1 MPHCIT
7 SIQRA
12 RRDHSKGR
20 GTPRW
25 LLSAIIWEVSS
36 IVASVHK
43 GTASLTIAIRA
54 EHAIAFNHGMDVSRL
69 YEQLCGSLAAKGPTS
84 TTPGEDAD

>member
-20 GTPRW
+20 DTPRW
-25 LLSAIIWEVSS
+25 LLSAIIWE
-36 IVASVHK
+36 
-43 GTASLTIAIRA
+43 
-54 EHAIAFNHGMDVSRL
+54 
-69 YEQLCGSLAAKGPTS
+69 YP
-84 TTPGEDAD
+84 

>member
-25 LLSAIIWEVSS
+25 LLSAIIWE
-36 IVASVHK
+36 IRDFVAPALRTVFHPETL
-43 GTASLTIAIRA
+43 GVID
-54 EHAIAFNHGMDVSRL
+54 FQN
-69 YEQLCGSLAAKGPTS
+69 SLATNL
-84 TTPGEDAD
+84 TL

>member
-20 GTPRW
+20 GT
-25 LLSAIIWEVSS
+25 L
-36 IVASVHK
+36 
-43 GTASLTIAIRA
+43 
-54 EHAIAFNHGMDVSRL
+54 D
-69 YEQLCGSLAAKGPTS
+69 GSLAPSYGR
-84 TTPGEDAD
+84 